1 MPVVRYNNTSNTNA
15 SQVTRRAQGRAIY
28 ANSLVN
34 QKSLE
39 QNCLN
44 RVAAGP
50 AATTSFDG
58 AKYIDQRI
66 GNIFTTPVQA
76 SEIVLTSPCAVPSV
90 PPLATPIVYP
100 NYELTCSDPLGIQIM
115 ATGSFTSFTFTT
127 TSLGAGVLE
136 FQFFLNENY
145 VSSQLVVLGSDSN
158 LITPPAGIDEVRY
171 VFKCNPIN
179 VDVFCAAVDKVLQWT
194 NPYQFTLTDGGS
206 TTLTLVP
213 HNGGSPV
220 TSTINSGVPYTPTPS
235 YGWDSWDISPC

>member
-15 SQVTRRAQGRAIY
+15 SQVTRRAQGRAVY

-34 QKSLE
+34 QKSLDL
-39 QNCLN
+39 NCLN

-50 AATTSFDG
+50 AATTSYDG
-58 AKYIDQRI
+58 AKYMDQRV
-66 GNIFTTPVQA
+66 GNVFTTPVQA
-76 SEIVLTSPCAVPSV
+76 AQIVATSPCAVPPV
-90 PPLATPIVYP
+90 NTVVPIVYP
-100 NYELTCSDPLGIQIM
+100 NYELSCSDPLGIQIM
-115 ATGSFTSFTFTT
+115 ATGTFTSFTFTT

-136 FQFFLNENY
+136 FQFFLNGSY
-145 VSSQLVVLGSDSN
+145 YSDQLVVLGVDSN

-179 VDVFCAAVDKVLQWT
+179 VDVYCGAIDKVLQWT

-220 TSTINSGVPYTPTPS
+220 TFTINSGIAFTPTPS
-235 YGWDSWDISPC
+235 WGWDSWDISPC